1 MINIL
6 QLDNDLI
13 SLIYDYIPTILKK
26 YCHQKSFQQYLKLYL
41 PRSSLD
47 WNMEYIENSL
57 MKDTIQQF
65 ISLESYPMII
75 HNIYTE
81 IAQQELKSFFYE
93 VKNSQSQDDLYN
105 NNFFVEQ
112 SSLIYDIICEHC
124 PPKVTPKYIPLGHH
138 LIIMDCL
145 TDVFNG
151 SNYSRWLTQPEK
163 KLLI

>member
-1 MINIL
+1 MRNIL
-6 QLDNDLI
+6 QLNDDLI
-13 SLIYDYIPTILKK
+13 SLIYNYIPITLKK

-47 WNMEYIENSL
+47 WNMEYIENCS

-81 IAQQELKSFFYE
+81 IIQQELKSFFYE
-93 VKNSQSQDDLYN
+93 IKNSQHQDDLYN

-112 SSLIYDIICEHC
+112 SRFIYDIICEHC
-124 PPKVTPKYIPLGHH
+124 PSNLYSSFIPLGHH

-145 TDVFNG
+145 TDIFNG
-151 SNYSRWLTQPEK
+151 CNYSRWLIQPEK